1 MSKIIPIHELIESQ
15 EESYKVVKLNTPTEY
30 SAMEAHRHNYYEILF
45 FNSGGGTHMI
55 DFDTHMICEQSLHF
69 VSSGQIHALN
79 RDTSVTGYVVIF
91 SKEFLILNS
100 VDKLLISDFPAFNK
114 TAFPI
119 LTTSVK
125 IYSELLSLVIQ
136 MEAECEGKNPFK
148 DQVLA
153 SYITIL
159 LLKCKALL
167 TDTVLYKTTDAASQ
181 QLMQRF
187 NNLLEEKF
195 ITLHKVNEY
204 ADLLNVTPNHL
215 SETIKK
221 ITGKTAGD
229 IIHQRLIL
237 EAKRLLLHSSIT
249 AKEVAYALNF
259 NDPSYFSRFFKANT
273 NLSPE
278 NFRKEIRKKY
288 HH

>member
-1 MSKIIPIHELIESQ
+1 MSKIIPIHELVESE
-15 EESYKVVKLNTPTEY
+15 EESYKIIKLNAPTEY
-30 SAMEAHRHNYYEILF
+30 STVEAHRHNYYEILL

-55 DFDTHMICEQSLHF
+55 DFDNHIIRDQSLHF

-79 RDTSVTGYVVIF
+79 RDVGVTGYVVIF
-91 SKEFLILNS
+91 SKEFMVLNS
-100 VDKLLISDFPAFNK
+100 MDKLLLVDFPAFNK

-119 LTTSVK
+119 LATSTK
-125 IYSELLSLVIQ
+125 TYSDILNLVIQ
-136 MEAECEGKNPFK
+136 MEAEYQSENPFK

-167 TDTVLYKTTDAASQ
+167 TDTPFYKNADAASQ

-195 ITLHKVNEY
+195 MTLHKVNEY
-204 ADLLNVTPNHL
+204 AGILNVTPNHL

-273 NLSPE
+273 DLSPE

-288 HH
+288 QH